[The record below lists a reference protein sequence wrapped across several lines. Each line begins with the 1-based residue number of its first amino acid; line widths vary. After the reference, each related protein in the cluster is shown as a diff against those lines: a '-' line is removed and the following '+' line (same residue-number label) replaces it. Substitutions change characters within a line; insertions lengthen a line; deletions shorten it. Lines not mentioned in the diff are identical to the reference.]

1 MPNPASLSLLL
12 LLVSVAVPPARAADD
27 VLTRRLSSTV
37 VEWRTPDPSDGIV
50 VHLLAFND
58 LHGRLATYTHLQ
70 DSFDTRLVGGAAS
83 LAAWIN
89 AYRQSSSRSL
99 VLIAG
104 DSIGGSAPESGML
117 RDEPTMEFLNLLAA
131 DGCPLLSRTSVRA
144 MYVATRCT
152 VISTLGEH
160 ELDRGTAE
168 FERLLYGGAH
178 PAGPVLGKD
187 WRGSHVPY
195 LAANVRRKDGTPFL
209 PPAALVDAGGLKIG
223 IVGAVTVDT
232 PAIVPPGRVDD
243 LEFLPEVAPI
253 NLAVAQLR
261 RSGASA
267 VILLIHEGLTAP
279 ITPQGAAVSPEETR
293 GRLTAILTQLDP
305 GVDVVVSGHTHAF
318 TNLLLRVPVGPP
330 LLVTQA
336 RSYGTAFT
344 DIELVIDPRGHR
356 VLEKAADGLTA
367 WADEGP
373 GHHPDEKVHKLVAA
387 AQKAIAPTTQ
397 RLITVLPAAILRE
410 PAVAGGESP
419 LGELI
424 ADAYRRAAGTDFAVV
439 NPGSVRD
446 DVPEGQVTFGALYEV
461 LPFGNTV
468 VRLSLTGEQVA
479 RLLESQWSEAQ
490 AGRRLLSVSGFTYLY
505 NPRLTPGRRVVA
517 VYDGS
522 GAPLKPTRRYTLAT
536 TDFLRAGGE
545 HNLVLAEGTDVEP
558 VALDVAA
565 LEAYVTAT
573 GTGLKAPSGGRL
585 TRIGEP

>member
-373 GHHPDEKVHKLVAA
+373 GHHPDEKVQKLVAA